1 MTKYIARRVLLVVPT
16 LLAVLTLVFILMRVA
31 PGDPAIAI
39 LGPYASAATL
49 QAFRERMGLNQPLWL
64 QYVLFLR
71 DLLHGNLGASLIS
84 GVPVAEQVRAALP
97 YTLELTASG
106 ILLGALFGVPLG
118 VLTAV
123 RRNNLLDYLGRTFSL
138 AGLSIPAFFLGI
150 ILMYL
155 FSIKLNLLP
164 TLGAGNAAD
173 PLDRLAHLL
182 LPALSMGLVMT
193 AYVTR
198 MTRSA
203 MLNVLREDYVRTARA
218 KGLREQIVIY
228 RHALPTALIPIIAI
242 IGIYSI
248 VLLGSSV
255 MIEIVFS
262 RPGLGKIMLTAMR
275 QRDYVVLQ
283 STMVLYAAFA
293 VFVNLLTDLVYG
305 LVDPRIRY
313 D

>member
-1 MTKYIARRVLLVVPT
+1 VTKYVARRTLLVIPT
-16 LLAVLTLVFILMRVA
+16 LLAVLTLVFLLMRVA
-31 PGDPAIAI
+31 PGDPAVAI
-39 LGPYASAATL
+39 LGQYASAETL
-49 QAFRERMGLNQPLWL
+49 QAFRERMGLNQPLWV
-64 QYVLFLR
+64 QYLRFLG
-71 DLLHGNLGASLIS
+71 DLMRGDLGESLIS
-84 GVPVAEQVRAALP
+84 GAPVVEQVRAALP
-97 YTLELTASG
+97 YTLELTAGG
-106 ILLGALFGVPLG
+106 ILLGALLGVPLG
-118 VLTAV
+118 VLAAV
-123 RRNNLLDYLGRTFSL
+123 RRNSLLDYLGRTFSL
-138 AGLSIPAFFLGI
+138 AGLSIPGFFLGI
-150 ILMYL
+150 LLMFV
-155 FSIKLNLLP
+155 FSIKLGLLP
-164 TLGAGNAAD
+164 TLGGGNPAD
-173 PLDRLAHLL
+173 PVDRLAHLV
-182 LPALSMGLVMT
+182 LPLLSMGLVMT

-218 KGLREQIVIY
+218 KGVHEQTVIY

-262 RPGLGKIMLTAMR
+262 RPGLGKIMLTAMK

-293 VFVNLLTDLVYG
+293 VFINLGTDLLYG
-305 LVDPRIRY
+305 LVDPRIKY